1 MEPGRELERVRRGAT
16 GEAIPPGFELDTVE
30 YEGGADVLA
39 LAREA
44 MSAQL
49 EGADLPPWFVER
61 CIDDREIQTCEVR
74 RWSLRAWR
82 YWLEPENRRWWW
94 WEAAVN
100 GDTIR
105 LTVLVRAKPYLRGS
119 LDWLFTVAHEAARA

>member
-1 MEPGRELERVRRGAT
+1 MEPGRELEHVRHGAADEVPPAGFDTDLVEYDGGAAVLELARGALS
-16 GEAIPPGFELDTVE
+16 AHLR
-30 YEGGADVLA
+30 GG
-39 LAREA
+39 
-44 MSAQL
+44 QL
-49 EGADLPPWFVER
+49 PDWFVER

-94 WEAAVN
+94 WEAAVS